1 MMVTREQVRQSI
13 FDLTHYWDDT
23 YGIGKWGEV
32 SREEL
37 DNCEPA
43 RKVRKILL
51 DPNVKIRDRGGT
63 PLDDNNKPDI
73 KSKDERD
80 EFIIKK
86 YKENVPA
93 TEIARV
99 LGYKTTSAVYG
110 VLQKAGINP
119 RLKKQSINVTREQ
132 LLEAVEVSESQN
144 DVAKRLSTPEH
155 TIRYQS
161 ISVLLDKYHMQD
173 AKEMLKRRFKVRYL
187 VQDGR
192 MTKFNSM
199 RELVNHFGVTK
210 EAIYGRV
217 ERKQIKIL
225 TWKDVHDEDV

>member
-1 MMVTREQVRQSI
+1 MTVTREDVRQSVRELV
-13 FDLTHYWDDT
+13 DYWDNR

-32 SREEL
+32 SSEEL

-43 RKVRKILL
+43 RKVRRILL

-63 PLDDNNKPDI
+63 PLDDANKPDI
-73 KSKDERD
+73 KSKAERD

-110 VLQKAGINP
+110 LLQKADIDSHI
-119 RLKKQSINVTREQ
+119 KKQGINVTREQ

-199 RELVNHFGVTK
+199 QEIADYFGVSK
-210 EAIYGRV
+210 EAIYGKV
-217 ERKQIKIL
+217 QRKQIKIL
-225 TWKDVHDEDV
+225 TWGDVHDENV